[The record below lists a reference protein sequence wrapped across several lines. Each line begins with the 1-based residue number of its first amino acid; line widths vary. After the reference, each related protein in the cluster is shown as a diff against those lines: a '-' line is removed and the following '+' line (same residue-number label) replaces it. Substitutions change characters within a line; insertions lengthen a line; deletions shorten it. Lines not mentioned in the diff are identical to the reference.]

1 MRKSRT
7 YILTAI
13 FITFAITAIAAPA
26 FHTPFYDRWTNLSS
40 KTLMEKAVKFIA
52 ANKTDSALVCYTIIS
67 NRYYEQK
74 QNQTEIEHSANA
86 MNDAGYMYFFYYFD
100 YQKAYSYFLQSL
112 NVAEQYKLPEVK
124 PYVYL
129 NLANLYRSS
138 SEMHQTSDFN
148 DTIMNYYKKAFY
160 SSLENKDW
168 KCYSVIFYG
177 LAYYAYKTGKCAEIQ
192 KEINAF
198 QRSQVPAS
206 MKMLRFDRFFCAAIK
221 CNEAKDYKG
230 TLHNFDLMLNN
241 IDAAYTPERYAIMTL
256 ESKSLLLTQLN
267 RNDEAI
273 ACLRQAER
281 LALAHNSRDLQVDIY
296 RNLFNYYRQ
305 KGDNENTAKYQLV
318 YLQKKDSLLN
328 FSKLQTV
335 GEMHFLEQLNK
346 VNDTVKNLSQQRLI
360 QRIIICV
367 ILVVTIIIALFLIL
381 LIRNYRRL
389 RSDHEQLYRKNVE
402 TLKREEDEKN
412 RIETYER
419 RLAELSQTQNG
430 IQPQKTRH
438 ATSAV
443 TEEDKET
450 MRQRIDKVLEDT
462 DEICS
467 PSFSLNSLAE
477 KLNVKYWNISHAI
490 NDVYGKNFNALLNEY
505 RIKEACRRLND
516 IEKYGNYTI
525 EAISLGVGF
534 KSRSNF
540 VTTFKSITGL
550 TPSEY
555 LSMAKRSK

>member
-1 MRKSRT
+1 
-7 YILTAI
+7 
-13 FITFAITAIAAPA
+13 
-26 FHTPFYDRWTNLSS
+26 
-40 KTLMEKAVKFIA
+40 
-52 ANKTDSALVCYTIIS
+52 
-67 NRYYEQK
+67 
-74 QNQTEIEHSANA
+74 
-86 MNDAGYMYFFYYFD
+86 
-100 YQKAYSYFLQSL
+100 
-112 NVAEQYKLPEVK
+112 
-124 PYVYL
+124 
-129 NLANLYRSS
+129 
-138 SEMHQTSDFN
+138 
-148 DTIMNYYKKAFY
+148 
-160 SSLENKDW
+160 
-168 KCYSVIFYG
+168 
-177 LAYYAYKTGKCAEIQ
+177 
-192 KEINAF
+192 
-198 QRSQVPAS
+198 
-206 MKMLRFDRFFCAAIK
+206 
-221 CNEAKDYKG
+221 
-230 TLHNFDLMLNN
+230 
-241 IDAAYTPERYAIMTL
+241 
-256 ESKSLLLTQLN
+256 
-267 RNDEAI
+267 
-273 ACLRQAER
+273 
-281 LALAHNSRDLQVDIY
+281 
-296 RNLFNYYRQ
+296 
-305 KGDNENTAKYQLV
+305 
-318 YLQKKDSLLN
+318 
-328 FSKLQTV
+328 
-335 GEMHFLEQLNK
+335 
-346 VNDTVKNLSQQRLI
+346 
-360 QRIIICV
+360 
-367 ILVVTIIIALFLIL
+367 VVTIIIALFLIL

-412 RIETYER
+412 RIEMYER